1 MSQQEQLKRLANRIL
16 NEWAPIL
23 DDPDQE
29 ASGSDAVD
37 ALSEYVALA
46 KEATMSTD
54 PSPGAPSYKELV
66 AVLGTAVAEWAY
78 LFPEKFDDDQHEAQS
93 RKNLKQAERIYKQAL
108 KAITKGAKPW
118 KPPFTTSPSR
128 LRLRRPRRPI
138 TNSASC

>member
-1 MSQQEQLKRLANRIL
+1 MTQQEQLKRLANRIL
-16 NEWAPIL
+16 NEWAPIF

-46 KEATMSTD
+46 KKATMSTD
-54 PSPGAPSYKELV
+54 PSPGTPSYKELV

-78 LFPEKFDDDQHEAQS
+78 LFPEKFDDHQHQAQS

-108 KAITKGAKPW
+108 KAIKKG
-118 KPPFTTSPSR
+118 
-128 LRLRRPRRPI
+128 
-138 TNSASC
+138 